1 MSQIVSPPPA
11 QTSEAPY
18 VGYAQQPQRSR
29 GWIWVVVAILLLSC
43 FVSTIQLAVGIGQ
56 AARPFA
62 RPSMTVDQYYT
73 AIRNQDYAQAYTFLD
88 ASLTTSMTQEQFIQM
103 ARSRDTA
110 EGVISKLETI
120 APDFA
125 RNPAEYVI
133 VTATRSHGTSY
144 TVHLQLRQVGQNW
157 KITSFDRI

>member
-1 MSQIVSPPPA
+1 
-11 QTSEAPY
+11 
-18 VGYAQQPQRSR
+18 
-29 GWIWVVVAILLLSC
+29 
-43 FVSTIQLAVGIGQ
+43 
-56 AARPFA
+56 
-62 RPSMTVDQYYT
+62 MTVDQYYT

-88 ASLTTSMTQEQFIQM
+88 ASLKTSMTQEQFIQM

-110 EGVISKLETI
+110 EGVISKLDTI

-125 RNPAEYVI
+125 SNPAEYVV

-157 KITSFDRI
+157 KITAFDRI